1 MRKIKTRP
9 HNQSGAALALSL
21 VAMAILTI
29 IGIAAMNSTLLQM
42 LLAGNMQF
50 QSSALVNAE
59 NTLVTGERVAKTMPL
74 QTDYG
79 TAGKYNIAVDG
90 DKDLFAASTW
100 SLYSIADTD
109 ANNRYLLEHGGA
121 QTIAGNSS
129 AWGATTTGV
138 TVKVIRV
145 TAHSEGT
152 KGAVRMV
159 QSIYVQ

>member
-1 MRKIKTRP
+1 MRNINIRP
-9 HNQSGAALALSL
+9 HRQAGAALALSL

-50 QSSALVNAE
+50 QSTTLVNAE
-59 NTLVTGERVAKTMPL
+59 NTLLTAERVAQTLPL
-74 QTDYG
+74 QTSYG
-79 TAGKYNIAVDG
+79 TPGEYNIAQDG
-90 DKDLFAASTW
+90 IKDPIAMSW
-100 SLYSIADTD
+100 NSGDSIADSD
-109 ANNRYLLEHGGA
+109 VKNRYLLEHGGA

-129 AWGATTTGV
+129 AWGQNATGV

-145 TAHSEGT
+145 TAHSEGS

>member
-1 MRKIKTRP
+1 MQKINTKP
-9 HNQSGAALALSL
+9 HRQSGAALALSL

-29 IGIAAMNSTLLQM
+29 IGIAAMNGTLLQM

-50 QSSALVNAE
+50 QNIALTTAE
-59 NTLVTGERVAKTMPL
+59 NTLVAAERVAKTLPL
-74 QTDYG
+74 MTSYG
-79 TAGKYNIAVDG
+79 TAGEYNMAVDG
-90 DKDLFAASTW
+90 EKDPLSMSWSSTD
-100 SLYSIADTD
+100 SIAETD
-109 ANNRYLLEHGGA
+109 AKNRYLLEHGGA

-129 AWGATTTGV
+129 AWGAKTTGV

-159 QSIYVQ
+159 QSMYVQ

>member
-1 MRKIKTRP
+1 MKYTITR
-9 HNQSGAALALSL
+9 HHRQSGAALALSL

-50 QSSALVNAE
+50 QNRALVNSE
-59 NTLVTGERVAKTMPL
+59 NTLLTAERVAQTLPL
-74 QTDYG
+74 QTSYS
-79 TAGKYNIAVDG
+79 TAGEYNMAVDG
-90 DKDLFAASTW
+90 EKDPLTMSWSGSDSVAAS
-100 SLYSIADTD
+100 D
-109 ANNRYLLEHGGA
+109 ANNRYLLEHAGA
-121 QTIAGNSS
+121 QTIAGNSV
-129 AWGATTTGV
+129 AWGPKSTGV
-138 TVKVIRV
+138 TVKMVRV